1 MILLLLTA
9 GAFLV
14 TLMVVEFTWVHPMLI
29 GLALPIGAGIVLLT
43 IFRLTSNPPG
53 NSTAG
58 VAIVIVPIAVALGS
72 IPAGTIAS
80 VRQWWKRRSG

>member
-1 MILLLLTA
+1 LILLLLA
-9 GAFLV
+9 VGAFLV
-14 TLMVVEFTWVHPMLI
+14 TLLAVEFTRVHPMLV

-43 IFRLTSNPPG
+43 IFRLTSNPPR

-80 VRQWWKRRSG
+80 VRRWWRRRPG